1 MKTALNT
8 LLKLTVS
15 ASLLYYLALQTDLEG
30 LGAAFAATVPSL
42 FLLAVAF
49 FVVSNGLGACQW
61 FLLLRA
67 HRLPIGFRQATVF
80 YLTGVFFNNVLLG
93 NIGGDALRI
102 YDVRRLTGRTSGA
115 AAATFMDRFVG
126 LLSTCSLALIAC
138 LAVAEVRVP
147 GVISVLVPAW
157 AALVLLLAMGLSGR
171 VGRLLEGLATRILPD
186 RAGRK
191 AASLRRSM
199 AVYRDKGWLLLG
211 VWAVSLGV
219 QFARVLVYWSA
230 GLAAGAARR
239 ADLLPRLPASR
250 RGHRRPADLDRGPGG
265 AGEHL
270 RRAFRLRR
278 RSREPGLRYVPP
290 GVRGRCRRQPAGG
303 SRLRRPPR
311 AADRYRGRRRP
322 VKQWW

>member
-8 LLKLTVS
+8 LLKLAVS
-15 ASLLYYLALQTDLEG
+15 AGLLYYLALQTDLEG

-61 FLLLRA
+61 YLLLRA
-67 HRLPIGFRQATVF
+67 HRLPIGFRQAAVF
-80 YLTGVFFNNVLLG
+80 YLTGVFFNNLLLG

-102 YDVRRLTGRTSGA
+102 YDVRRLTGRASGA

-138 LAVAEVRVP
+138 FAVAEVRVP

-157 AALVLLLAMGLSGR
+157 AALVLLLAMGLSRR
-171 VGRLLEGLATRILPD
+171 VGRLLEGLASRILPD
-186 RAGRK
+186 RVGRK

-199 AVYRDKGWLLLG
+199 AVYRDRGWLLLG

-230 GLAAGAARR
+230 GLAAGLHAGLIYFLAFQPVAAVIAALPISIGGLGVRENIFVELFGSVGAPESRAFAMSLLGYAAGVVASLLGGVAFVVRRVRR
-239 ADLLPRLPASR
+239 ADSPAAEKS
-250 RGHRRPADLDRGPGG
+250 
-265 AGEHL
+265 
-270 RRAFRLRR
+270 
-278 RSREPGLRYVPP
+278 
-290 GVRGRCRRQPAGG
+290 
-303 SRLRRPPR
+303 
-311 AADRYRGRRRP
+311 
-322 VKQWW
+322 

>member
-8 LLKLTVS
+8 LLKLAVS
-15 ASLLYYLALQTDLEG
+15 AGLLYYLALQTDLEG

-61 FLLLRA
+61 YLLLRA
-67 HRLPIGFRQATVF
+67 HRLPIGFRQAMVF

-126 LLSTCSLALIAC
+126 LLSTCTLALIAC
-138 LAVAEVRVP
+138 FAVADVRVP
-147 GVISVLVPAW
+147 GVISVLVPVW
-157 AALVLLLAMGLSGR
+157 AALLLLMAMGLSGR
-171 VGRLLEGLATRILPD
+171 VGRLLEGLATSILPD
-186 RAGRK
+186 RVGRK

-199 AVYRDKGWLLLG
+199 GVYRNKGWLLLG

-230 GLAAGAARR
+230 GLAAGLHAGLIFFVAFQPVAAVI
-239 ADLLPRLPASR
+239 AALPISI
-250 RGHRRPADLDRGPGG
+250 GG
-265 AGEHL
+265 LGVRENIFVELFGSIGAPES
-270 RRAFRLRR
+270 RAFAMSLLGYAAGVLASLLGGVAFVVRR
-278 RSREPGLRYVPP
+278 VQRTDS
-290 GVRGRCRRQPAGG
+290 
-303 SRLRRPPR
+303 
-311 AADRYRGRRRP
+311 AASTDG
-322 VKQWW
+322 

>member
-1 MKTALNT
+1 MKRALNT
-8 LLKLTVS
+8 LLKLAVS
-15 ASLLYYLALQTDLEG
+15 AGLLYYLALQTDLEG

-61 FLLLRA
+61 YLLLRA

-126 LLSTCSLALIAC
+126 LLSTCTLALIAC
-138 LAVAEVRVP
+138 FAVAEVRVP
-147 GVISVLVPAW
+147 GVISVLVPVW
-157 AALVLLLAMGLSGR
+157 AALILLMAMGLSGR
-171 VGRLLEGLATRILPD
+171 VGRLLEGLATRILPE

-199 AVYRDKGWLLLG
+199 AVYRNKGRLLLG

-230 GLAAGAARR
+230 GLAAGLHTGLIYFVAFQPVAAVI
-239 ADLLPRLPASR
+239 AALPISI
-250 RGHRRPADLDRGPGG
+250 GG
-265 AGEHL
+265 LGVRENIFVELFGSVGAPES
-270 RRAFRLRR
+270 RAFAMSLLGYAAGVVASLLGGIAFVVRR
-278 RSREPGLRYVPP
+278 V
-290 GVRGRCRRQPAGG
+290 Q
-303 SRLRRPPR
+303 R
-311 AADRYRGRRRP
+311 ANARDS
-322 VKQWW
+322 

>member
-15 ASLLYYLALQTDLEG
+15 AGLLCYLALQTDLEG

-49 FVVSNGLGACQW
+49 FILSNGLGACQW

-80 YLTGVFFNNVLLG
+80 YLTGVFFNVLLG

-102 YDVRRLTGRTSGA
+102 YDVRRLTGRAGGA

-138 LAVAEVRVP
+138 FAVAEVRVP
-147 GVISVLVPAW
+147 GVISVLAPVW
-157 AALVLLLAMGLSGR
+157 AALLLLLAMGPSGR
-171 VGRLLEGLATRILPD
+171 IGRLLEGMATRLLPR

-191 AASLRRSM
+191 ASSLRQSM

-219 QFARVLVYWSA
+219 QFSRVLVYWSA
-230 GLAAGAARR
+230 GLAAGLQAGLIYFIAFQPVAAVVAALPISIGGLGVRENLFVELFGTVGAPESRVFAMSLLGYAAGVLASLLGGVAFVVRRVQR
-239 ADLLPRLPASR
+239 ADTAT
-250 RGHRRPADLDRGPGG
+250 
-265 AGEHL
+265 
-270 RRAFRLRR
+270 
-278 RSREPGLRYVPP
+278 
-290 GVRGRCRRQPAGG
+290 
-303 SRLRRPPR
+303 
-311 AADRYRGRRRP
+311 AAD
-322 VKQWW
+322 Q

>member
-1 MKTALNT
+1 MKTALYT
-8 LLKLTVS
+8 LLKLAVS
-15 ASLLYYLALQTDLEG
+15 AGLLYYLALQTDLEG

-61 FLLLRA
+61 YLLLRA

-138 LAVAEVRVP
+138 FAVAEVRVP
-147 GVISVLVPAW
+147 GVISVLVPVW
-157 AALVLLLAMGLSGR
+157 AALILLLAMGLSRRIGR
-171 VGRLLEGLATRILPD
+171 FLEGTVSRLLPASVSR
-186 RAGRK
+186 RAS
-191 AASLRRSM
+191 SLRQSM
-199 AVYRDKGWLLLG
+199 AVYRNEGWLLLG

-219 QFARVLVYWSA
+219 QFSRVLVYWSA
-230 GLAAGAARR
+230 GLAAGLHAGLIYFVAFQPVAAVIAALPVSIGGLGVRENIFVELFGSVGAPESRAFAMSLLGYAAGVVASLLGGVAFVVRRVQR
-239 ADLLPRLPASR
+239 ADS
-250 RGHRRPADLDRGPGG
+250 
-265 AGEHL
+265 
-270 RRAFRLRR
+270 
-278 RSREPGLRYVPP
+278 
-290 GVRGRCRRQPAGG
+290 
-303 SRLRRPPR
+303 
-311 AADRYRGRRRP
+311 AAVTDS
-322 VKQWW
+322 

>member
-1 MKTALNT
+1 MKSALNT
-8 LLKLTVS
+8 LLKLAVS
-15 ASLLYYLALQTDLEG
+15 AGLLYYLVLQTDLEG

-61 FLLLRA
+61 YLLLRA
-67 HRLPIGFRQATVF
+67 HQLPIGFRQATVF

-126 LLSTCSLALIAC
+126 LLSTCTLALIAC
-138 LAVAEVRVP
+138 FAVAEVRVP
-147 GVISVLVPAW
+147 GVISVLVPVW

-199 AVYRDKGWLLLG
+199 AVYRDRGWLLVG

-219 QFARVLVYWSA
+219 QFSRVLVYWSA
-230 GLAAGAARR
+230 GLAAGLHAGLIYFLAFQPVAAVIAALPISIGGLGIRENIFVELFGSVGAPESRAFAMSLLGYAAGVIASLLGGVAFVVRRVQR
-239 ADLLPRLPASR
+239 ADSAAST
-250 RGHRRPADLDRGPGG
+250 GG
-265 AGEHL
+265 
-270 RRAFRLRR
+270 
-278 RSREPGLRYVPP
+278 
-290 GVRGRCRRQPAGG
+290 
-303 SRLRRPPR
+303 
-311 AADRYRGRRRP
+311 
-322 VKQWW
+322 

>member
-8 LLKLTVS
+8 LLKLAVS
-15 ASLLYYLALQTDLEG
+15 AGLLYYLALQTDLEG

-61 FLLLRA
+61 YLLLRA

-126 LLSTCSLALIAC
+126 LLSTCTLALIAC
-138 LAVAEVRVP
+138 FAVAEVRVP
-147 GVISVLVPAW
+147 GVISVLVPVW
-157 AALVLLLAMGLSGR
+157 AVLLLLMAMGLSGR
-171 VGRLLEGLATRILPD
+171 AGRLLEGLATRILPE

-199 AVYRDKGWLLLG
+199 AVYRNKGRLLLG

-230 GLAAGAARR
+230 GLAAGLHAGLIYFVAFQPVAAVIAALPISIGGLGVRENIFVELFGSVGAPESRAFAMSLLGYAAGVVASLLGGIAFVVRRVQR
-239 ADLLPRLPASR
+239 ADARDS
-250 RGHRRPADLDRGPGG
+250 
-265 AGEHL
+265 
-270 RRAFRLRR
+270 
-278 RSREPGLRYVPP
+278 
-290 GVRGRCRRQPAGG
+290 
-303 SRLRRPPR
+303 
-311 AADRYRGRRRP
+311 
-322 VKQWW
+322 